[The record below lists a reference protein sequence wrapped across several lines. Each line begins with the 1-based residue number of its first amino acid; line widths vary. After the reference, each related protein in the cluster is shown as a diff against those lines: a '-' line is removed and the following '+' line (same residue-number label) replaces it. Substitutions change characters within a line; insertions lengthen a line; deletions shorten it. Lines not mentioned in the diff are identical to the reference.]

1 MITCGCGGVYRANR
15 KQTLH
20 IHERSKRHQ
29 QWLQQGSTAVAVASE
44 DLPDLHL
51 RQYASILKSS
61 AEAAAQNA
69 VEDPRLKVA
78 RWRLGRY
85 LRDAAASAVP
95 LKLTGQQLLML
106 LIDATLVGELPSN
119 ANGDAWR
126 FVSRSLAVREEVLIA
141 MADSITFNTTAIRFG
156 LTGSLRFHPSVLGSD
171 TTSSSA
177 AATTND

>member
-69 VEDPRLKVA
+69 
-78 RWRLGRY
+78 WRILASKLRAGEGCY

-106 LIDATLVGELPSN
+106 LIDATLWESCLLMQTAMRG
-119 ANGDAWR
+119 
-126 FVSRSLAVREEVLIA
+126 VS
-141 MADSITFNTTAIRFG
+141 
-156 LTGSLRFHPSVLGSD
+156 
-171 TTSSSA
+171 
-177 AATTND
+177 